1 MCQNTCQT
9 VRYKLIRASD
19 ALPEFV
25 PDFVSSTSSFY
36 GGDHS
41 KQSNWLVITAN
52 WVFGVKSCQACVL
65 DDQRCRLHTKSQLQ
79 RLHEIQ
85 QARPRIQRPSSCV
98 QSQSPP
104 QVVDFVDAVD
114 PQSTLPHPTHPTHPP
129 PIYQTIF
136 NHSNPHV
143 SSPASQAFN
152 SCASAPCVVSPSL
165 TVRSGSTPAL
175 DGGQAM
181 IYTEP
186 SCYPKQSPV
195 SAVNQG
201 TVQSP
206 QSQSHMGPLGPHAS
220 SALQGWQFQGCQYA
234 QHLRLSTPSNSTADR
249 AASSGSMDPPKR
261 ESYRADH
268 YRQLKEDLDL
278 AKRLKME
285 LPDILVERIKRLH
298 VQSSILEQLRLTETA
313 EQAEP
318 DEAVCISRSAA
329 CAPNALSAPSAPA
342 SPSVREAR
350 KPLEEL
356 HQAISAVK
364 AEQGAI
370 RRMQEEEL
378 LELCKVR
385 NLLEREEKEKKEKEE
400 KEREQ
405 ELLSQIQLEKQAKE
419 QQSKHDVALR
429 VEQVLLSQGARREEF
444 LQAELRQLDQEEKEV
459 ERRNM
464 ELKRQAE
471 EMQEMVSGMSE
482 GISLWRSGHP
492 AVSFTQ
498 QPKVAVETN
507 PESAHGTARRAA
519 FGAKPFAHEPAAT
532 TAALLAPPLPTAPP
546 MAVNTETFPGK
557 VVRTEASTG
566 TSTGPAGAV
575 PRVPPSPVPLEPVTS
590 QALPAP
596 RLSPPS
602 WRDTPNSASKLLVGE
617 GPLWQCLDWQRGMFG
632 SIAPLAPCN
641 KRSGVWKALQKAPN
655 ELCNSLTT
663 MKFTDQRRTEEFDK
677 TYGGWRYSSRPPS
690 SAACSQ
696 TCSKVAATED
706 WQVEN
711 KLLFAVL
718 NGFPIKMKSKS
729 EWIKCIR
736 NLYGL
741 CLHNLHTTV
750 RGRAAAV
757 LDAGANKRK

>member
-1 MCQNTCQT
+1 MAFP
-9 VRYKLIRASD
+9 L
-19 ALPEFV
+19 
-25 PDFVSSTSSFY
+25 
-36 GGDHS
+36 
-41 KQSNWLVITAN
+41 
-52 WVFGVKSCQACVL
+52 
-65 DDQRCRLHTKSQLQ
+65 LHTKSQLQ
-79 RLHEIQ
+79 RLHEI

-104 QVVDFVDAVD
+104 QVVDVVDAVD
-114 PQSTLPHPTHPTHPP
+114 PQSTLPHPTHPTHPT
-129 PIYQTIF
+129 YQTIF
-136 NHSNPHV
+136 NHPNQHV

-152 SCASAPCVVSPSL
+152 NSCASAPFCVVSPSL
-165 TVRSGSTPAL
+165 TGRSGSTPAL
-175 DGGQAM
+175 NSGQPV

-186 SCYPKQSPV
+186 SCYPTKQSPV
-195 SAVNQG
+195 SPVNKVS
-201 TVQSP
+201 TAQSHA
-206 QSQSHMGPLGPHAS
+206 QSQSHVGPHVS

-234 QHLRLSTPSNSTADR
+234 QPLRLSTPSNSTADR
-249 AASSGSMDPPKR
+249 AASSGSMDPPNR

-298 VQSSILEQLRLTETA
+298 VQSSILEQLRLAETA

-318 DEAVCISRSAA
+318 DEAGNSRLAP
-329 CAPNALSAPSAPA
+329 CAPNAPNAPSAPA

-364 AEQGAI
+364 AEQGAM

-419 QQSKHDVALR
+419 QQSRHDVALR

-471 EMQEMVSGMSE
+471 EMQEIVSGMSE
-482 GISLWRSGHP
+482 GTSLWRSGHS

-498 QPKVAVETN
+498 QPKIAVETN

-519 FGAKPFAHEPAAT
+519 FGANRVAFANEPAAT
-532 TAALLAPPLPTAPP
+532 TAALAPPPATTAALAPPLPTAPP
-546 MAVNTETFPGK
+546 RAANTETFPG
-557 VVRTEASTG
+557 TEASG
-566 TSTGPAGAV
+566 TSMGPAA
-575 PRVPPSPVPLEPVTS
+575 PVPPVLPSTVPLEPVTS
-590 QALPAP
+590 QAPAP
-596 RLSPPS
+596 RLSPPR
-602 WRDTPNSASKLLVGE
+602 RDTPNSASKLLVGE
-617 GPLWQCLDWQRGMFG
+617 GPLWQ
-632 SIAPLAPCN
+632 
-641 KRSGVWKALQKAPN
+641 
-655 ELCNSLTT
+655 
-663 MKFTDQRRTEEFDK
+663 
-677 TYGGWRYSSRPPS
+677 PPS
-690 SAACSQ
+690 TAACSQ
-696 TCSKVAATED
+696 TCSKAWTED
-706 WQVEN
+706 EQQQQSLMQAYLAFINKEVESVPMLDPAWEGSSLEAGRGDPPRARRQFRRKGFEDLPQV
-711 KLLFAVL
+711 
-718 NGFPIKMKSKS
+718 
-729 EWIKCIR
+729 
-736 NLYGL
+736 Y
-741 CLHNLHTTV
+741 
-750 RGRAAAV
+750 RAAISIVAQHGWSA
-757 LDAGANKRK
+757 LHGGENAGACWTALHWAAAEGRTEICQLLLQCRADADHQDEMGRCPAYYASLHGHVDTLALLKQSVRHAQAARTSVEEEEGELMSVASTKASPFGERASTRCSTTPTHTSS

>member
-318 DEAVCISRSAA
+318 DEACLHLEVGCLCSKCSKRSKCSSSFRTGGAQAVGRAAPGHFSREGWAGGHSKNARRGAA
-329 CAPNALSAPSAPA
+329 RTLQSSESSWKRGKGKERKRGKGARTRTSFTNS
-342 SPSVREAR
+342 AR
-350 KPLEEL
+350 KASERATIQTWCCP
-356 HQAISAVK
+356 AGRTGAFVPGCSARGILASRTQTTGPGGK
-364 AEQGAI
+364 GGG
-370 RRMQEEEL
+370 
-378 LELCKVR
+378 
-385 NLLEREEKEKKEKEE
+385 EEKYGVEAAGRRNAGNGFGDVRRYIALVLWPSCSEFHPTAKGCCWDKSWVSSWHSPKGSIRC
-400 KEREQ
+400 KNHLHTNQ
-405 ELLSQIQLEKQAKE
+405 LQLLQLCL
-419 QQSKHDVALR
+419 LR
-429 VEQVLLSQGARREEF
+429 LCLLLRPWLWTQKLSQGKLWGRKLPRELPRAQLGPCLACRQVRCHWSQSPAKHF
-444 LQAELRQLDQEEKEV
+444 QHPGFHHQAGGIPQIV
-459 ERRNM
+459 
-464 ELKRQAE
+464 QA
-471 EMQEMVSGMSE
+471 SSWLG
-482 GISLWRSGHP
+482 
-492 AVSFTQ
+492 
-498 QPKVAVETN
+498 K
-507 PESAHGTARRAA
+507 AHCGSVLTDNV
-519 FGAKPFAHEPAAT
+519 GCLE
-532 TAALLAPPLPTAPP
+532 ALHL
-546 MAVNTETFPGK
+546 
-557 VVRTEASTG
+557 
-566 TSTGPAGAV
+566 
-575 PRVPPSPVPLEPVTS
+575 
-590 QALPAP
+590 
-596 RLSPPS
+596 
-602 WRDTPNSASKLLVGE
+602 
-617 GPLWQCLDWQRGMFG
+617 
-632 SIAPLAPCN
+632 
-641 KRSGVWKALQKAPN
+641 
-655 ELCNSLTT
+655 
-663 MKFTDQRRTEEFDK
+663 
-677 TYGGWRYSSRPPS
+677 
-690 SAACSQ
+690 
-696 TCSKVAATED
+696 
-706 WQVEN
+706 
-711 KLLFAVL
+711 
-718 NGFPIKMKSKS
+718 
-729 EWIKCIR
+729 
-736 NLYGL
+736 
-741 CLHNLHTTV
+741 
-750 RGRAAAV
+750 
-757 LDAGANKRK
+757 